1 MPQVSL
7 FLYIFGSVFIV
18 SLISVLGI
26 FALSVKTEVIN
37 KVLVYL
43 VSFSAGALF
52 GDVFFHLFPEVTA
65 EHGFTL
71 SVSISVLAGIVLMFM
86 VEKFVHWRHCHHTN
100 HDGDHQKIHPF
111 AIMNLIGDAF
121 HNILDGLII
130 AASYLVSLPVGIAT
144 TIAVIL
150 HEVPQEIGD
159 FGVLIHGGFSKKQAV
174 VFNFLTALTAFLGAC
189 IAIVMAAYVDGIT
202 TYLVPLS
209 AGAFIYIAGSYL
221 IPELHKET
229 EFEKTLLQFFAFIGG
244 MVVMSLLLFL
254 G

>member
-1 MPQVSL
+1 
-7 FLYIFGSVFIV
+7 
-18 SLISVLGI
+18 
-26 FALSVKTEVIN
+26 
-37 KVLVYL
+37 
-43 VSFSAGALF
+43 
-52 GDVFFHLFPEVTA
+52 
-65 EHGFTL
+65 
-71 SVSISVLAGIVLMFM
+71 
-86 VEKFVHWRHCHHTN
+86 
-100 HDGDHQKIHPF
+100 
-111 AIMNLIGDAF
+111 
-121 HNILDGLII
+121 
-130 AASYLVSLPVGIAT
+130 AT

-209 AGAFIYIAGSYL
+209 AGAFIYIAGSDL